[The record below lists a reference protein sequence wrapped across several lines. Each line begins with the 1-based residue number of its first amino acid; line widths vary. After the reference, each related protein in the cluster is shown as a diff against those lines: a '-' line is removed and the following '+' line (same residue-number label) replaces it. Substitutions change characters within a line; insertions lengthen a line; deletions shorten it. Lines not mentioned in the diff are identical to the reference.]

1 MAQSA
6 VPLWHNALRLAVGT
20 LSVVRVTP
28 PTTIDRHVAGRAMLL
43 APVVAVLPA
52 LAAAAVALSG
62 SAVGLPGLVTGVLA
76 VGALALASRGLHL
89 DGLADTADG
98 LAASYDRERA
108 LTVMRTGDVGP
119 AGVVTL
125 VVVVVAQAAAIGALA
140 TGWRG
145 SIAVFMAVV
154 ASRAVLAMCCAATVP
169 PARPAGLGA
178 TVAGSVPIAAAV
190 AHALATVAASALMLL
205 ALGQEWWRGA
215 LAVVVGFAV
224 AAVLLRRCIRRLGG
238 ITGDVLGGCV
248 EVALTATL
256 VVLAAHP

>member
-1 MAQSA
+1 M
-6 VPLWHNALRLAVGT
+6 PLWRNALRLAVGT

-28 PTTIDRHVAGRAMLL
+28 PTTIDRHVAGRAMML
-43 APVVAVLPA
+43 APVVAVLPG
-52 LAAAAVALSG
+52 LAAAAVVLSG
-62 SAVGLPGLVTGVLA
+62 AAVGLPGLVTGVLA

-125 VVVVVAQAAAIGALA
+125 LVVVVAQAVAIGALA

-169 PARPAGLGA
+169 PARPTGLGA